1 MKKTLL
7 MLACTLL
14 LTACSDETYEK
25 AREDA
30 KFALANGEYEQAL
43 GLYELAYME
52 NPDDLEAKA
61 MFDSLMKLHEVRVLY
76 EDDEWGRIIKQIDLL
91 SADGKLPAQLKRPFQ
106 QVYKEASDM
115 QNKQTGL
122 EGIVGKAEAF
132 IAEKE
137 FEQARNLLDDQKAD
151 VSMARVVEKNET
163 KILSLYEQIEV
174 GLGVKKAATEKNQ
187 ALSTRTVYTD
197 KLNQIEKSL
206 AELDYLYVDGV
217 TANMMEAE
225 SETFERWDNA
235 LNDIYGVLKTTLS
248 ASEMDLLRNEQRDW
262 ILFRDHEAETA
273 AAEFKGGSFEMLTL
287 VSVKQ
292 QLTKERCYRL
302 VDVYME

>member
-1 MKKTLL
+1 MKKILL
-7 MLACTLL
+7 MLASTLL
-14 LTACSDETYEK
+14 LMGCSDETYEK

-52 NPDDLEAKA
+52 NPDDVETKA
-61 MFDSLMKLHEVRVLY
+61 MFDSLMQLHEVRELY
-76 EDDEWGRIIKQIDLL
+76 EDDEWERVIKQIDLL
-91 SADGKLPAQLKRPFQ
+91 SNDGNIPLQLKRPFQ
-106 QVYKEASDM
+106 QVHKEATDM
-115 QNKQTGL
+115 QNKQIGL
-122 EGIVGKAEAF
+122 QDVLKRAESF

-137 FEQARNLLDDQKAD
+137 FEQARNLLDDQKAA

-163 KILSLYEQIEV
+163 KILSLDEQIEV
-174 GLGVKKAATEKNQ
+174 GLGVKKAKTEKSQ
-187 ALSTRTVYTD
+187 AMSTKTVYID

-206 AELDYLYVDGV
+206 DELDYLYVDGV
-217 TANMMEAE
+217 TANMLEAE
-225 SETFERWDNA
+225 SETFVRWDNA
-235 LNDIYGVLKTTLS
+235 LNDIYGALKTTLS

-262 ILFRDHEAETA
+262 ILFRDQEAETA

-287 VSVKQ
+287 LSVKQ

-302 VDVYME
+302 VEVYME